1 MAWPPK
7 PAFAS
12 SQVAC
17 RATVKSQGTAPTP
30 SGVVLGVGFSI
41 DGGPNV
47 TWSSGYTTALAPGAS
62 VTLAADGGPTGQST
76 WTATAGPHTLT
87 ATADDVNRFPE
98 SNEGNNSLMVSLP
111 ISFGPPKIGR
121 STAATNGPVSF
132 TFTAT
137 TGLLYRVQYK
147 NDLPNALRT
156 TLGSDILSSSNSI
169 PVSDNLTGV
178 PKRFYRALQ
187 VN

>member
-1 MAWPPK
+1 M
-7 PAFAS
+7 
-12 SQVAC
+12 
-17 RATVKSQGTAPTP
+17 
-30 SGVVLGVGFSI
+30 
-41 DGGPNV
+41 

-62 VTLAADGGPTGQST
+62 VTLAANGGPTGQST
-76 WTATAGPHTLT
+76 WMATAGAHTLT

-111 ISFGPPKIGR
+111 ISFGPPKIGQI
-121 STAATNGPVSF
+121 SAGTNDIVSF
-132 TFTAT
+132 AFSAT
-137 TGLLYRVQYK
+137 SGLLYRVQYK
-147 NDLPNALRT
+147 NDLTNALWT
-156 TLGSDILSSSNSI
+156 TLGSDILASSNSI